1 MKNIKCLSVIEIA
14 NMVKEIINSYMSG
27 DYSKMADGIDEFK
40 NDREILQFALL
51 DQLAVLENNDVLS
64 NGICQEYIKEKDR
77 RIEDMGSIEGM
88 KRWWK
93 RTQKEMLE
101 VIVKKHYMKN
111 EDYSLNDF
119 VSYDE
124 DGKFIYPKKENT
136 NEV

>member
-1 MKNIKCLSVIEIA
+1 M
-14 NMVKEIINSYMSG
+14 
-27 DYSKMADGIDEFK
+27 
-40 NDREILQFALL
+40 QFALL